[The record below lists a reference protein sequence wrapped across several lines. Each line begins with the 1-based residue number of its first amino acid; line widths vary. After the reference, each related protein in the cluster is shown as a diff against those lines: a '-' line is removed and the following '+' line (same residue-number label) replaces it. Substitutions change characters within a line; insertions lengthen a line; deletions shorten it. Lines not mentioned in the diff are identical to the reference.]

1 MNNYNNQQD
10 LIDICRSFDVFADI
24 QQQTTMTES
33 RHETSFEVK
42 EHAAFGEFPQRTELF
57 PY

>member
-10 LIDICRSFDVFADI
+10 LIDICRSFDAFADI
-24 QQQTTMTES
+24 QQQASLTEP
-33 RHETSFEVK
+33 RHDTPFTVK
-42 EHAAFGEFPQRTELF
+42 EHAAFGEFTQQSQLF